1 MLVNRRTWVVKRG
14 RMEEALELLKAEGKR
29 IGSPPVMRLY
39 APNIG
44 ASDLLALEFEYES
57 LEAYEKWS
65 AEYFA
70 SPEAAAFQQKLY
82 ELTEV
87 GGANEFWALVE

>member
-1 MLVNRRTWVVKRG
+1 MFLNRRTWVVKRG
-14 RMEEALELLKAEGKR
+14 HMQEALELFKAEGKR
-29 IGSPPVMRLY
+29 IDSPIPMRLY

-44 ASDLLALEFEYES
+44 SFDLLALESEYES
-57 LEAYEKWS
+57 LEAYEKNM

-70 SPEAAAFQQKLY
+70 SPEGTAFQEKLY

-87 GGANEFWALVE
+87 GGADEFWVLVE